1 MEVIKE
7 IAARIRE
14 LREVCGYT
22 QQEIANE
29 LKIDTSLYTSYEE
42 CGMNIPISVIY
53 QLAGKFGV
61 DFTEIITGTSARLD
75 TYHVVESG
83 KGKAIDRYPGYS
95 FADLAYRYSHK
106 IMQPLL
112 VVLEPTN
119 KKPDLITHTG
129 QEFNMVLEGEMVLY
143 FDDKEITLREGDS
156 IYFNPA
162 HLHGQRALGDKQT
175 KFLTVIT
182 N

>member
-1 MEVIKE
+1 MEEIRE
-7 IAARIRE
+7 IASRIRE
-14 LREVCGYT
+14 LREICGYT
-22 QQEIANE
+22 QEEIADE
-29 LKIDTSLYTSYEE
+29 LKIESGLYKSYED

-61 DFTEIITGTSARLD
+61 DFTEIITGTNAKLD
-75 TYHVVESG
+75 TYHVVERG

-95 FADLAYRYSHK
+95 FSDLAYRYSHK

-112 VVLEPTN
+112 VVLEPAD
-119 KKPDLITHTG
+119 KKPELITHTG
-129 QEFNMVLEGEMVLY
+129 QEFNLVLEGEMVLY
-143 FDDKEITLREGDS
+143 FENKEIILKEGDS
-156 IYFNPA
+156 VYFNPT
-162 HLHGQRALGDKQT
+162 HPHGQKAVGNKQT

>member
-1 MEVIKE
+1 MDEIRE

-14 LREVCGYT
+14 LREICGYS
-22 QQEIANE
+22 QEEIAKE
-29 LKIDTSLYTSYEE
+29 LNIDLELYKSYEE

-61 DFTEIITGTSARLD
+61 DFTEIITGTNAKLD
-75 TYHVVESG
+75 TYHVVSKG

-95 FADLAYRYSHK
+95 FWDLAYRYSHK

-112 VVLEPTN
+112 VTLEPTD
-119 KKPDLITHTG
+119 KKPDFITHTG

-143 FDDKEITLREGDS
+143 FDDKEIILQEGDS
-156 IYFNPA
+156 VYFNPT
-162 HLHGQRALGDKQT
+162 HPHGQRALGNRQT